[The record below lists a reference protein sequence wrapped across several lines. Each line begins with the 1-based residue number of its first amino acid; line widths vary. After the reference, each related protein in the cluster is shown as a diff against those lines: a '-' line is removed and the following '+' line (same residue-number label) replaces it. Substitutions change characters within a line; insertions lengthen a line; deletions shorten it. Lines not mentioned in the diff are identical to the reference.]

1 MKKLSRGEK
10 TWLVIFIII
19 VIGLMAGCMMET
31 ALDSGPWNPRPTLN
45 AK

>member
-1 MKKLSRGEK
+1 MKKLSRREK

-31 ALDSGPWNPRPTLN
+31 VLDSGPWNPRPTLN